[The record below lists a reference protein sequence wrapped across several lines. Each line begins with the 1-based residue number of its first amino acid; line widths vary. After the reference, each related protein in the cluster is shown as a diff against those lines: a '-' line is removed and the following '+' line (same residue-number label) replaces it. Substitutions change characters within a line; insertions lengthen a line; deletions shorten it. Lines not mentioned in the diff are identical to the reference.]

1 MRQYSDFGITCGGKM
16 KKCPY
21 CAEEIQD
28 EAIVCRYCKKDLLQ
42 IAPEEQNTDDSKKT
56 VHPINI
62 DIKLQ
67 SGEFC
72 YYCERADLYENRS
85 MVKQVGYHGPALRVK
100 MMKGLY
106 FRAGNYGV
114 NTKTKIE
121 SKKIDTG
128 ELYITNF
135 RLLFIGDKKTQSI
148 KFSNIV
154 NFEIHHDGIEVMK
167 QSGNNTLYATK
178 KNLEFAAQ
186 LINYFLTNQI

>member
-1 MRQYSDFGITCGGKM
+1 M